1 MLLFPCKL
9 VAVTADCDDHGY
21 NAYDFGWTDDDGS
34 GDLGPNCWLRA
45 CSDGIVLA
53 IVNSHPDYPDDEGYG
68 NYIIIRYPAEGYVSL
83 FAHIKKDSFVVK
95 VGDRVSQRQ
104 RVCRQDNSGYSR
116 GAHLHME
123 ICRGSSFVRHGG
135 VDYLAEGIIYADEWN
150 IVRESTQKEYNIRH
164 VVIQP
169 TIEDVSKT
177 QVLVTCDDLLVRRGP
192 GRSYESVGLALPGY
206 YDVELISE
214 DADYTWANVANTEY
228 WVAAN
233 VDGDSELIEAAFLP
247 TEPDETKNQAEVTI
261 DDLRIRLEPSTT
273 SKIMGFAPEGYYDV
287 EDSHSGDDYVW
298 LKCCGFWIACVDGV
312 TYHAGHDD
320 KDEEIK
326 RLKEQV
332 AVLQELVEV
341 KDAEIKELGVQLT
354 AAATDMA
361 LIRAITDK
369 YPAA

>member
-1 MLLFPCKL
+1 M
-9 VAVTADCDDHGY
+9 V
-21 NAYDFGWTDDDGS
+21 
-34 GDLGPNCWLRA
+34 R
-45 CSDGIVLA
+45 
-53 IVNSHPDYPDDEGYG
+53 
-68 NYIIIRYPAEGYVSL
+68 
-83 FAHIKKDSFVVK
+83 
-95 VGDRVSQRQ
+95 VGDTVSQGQ
-104 RVCRQDNSGYSR
+104 PVCRMGNSGYSF
-116 GAHLHME
+116 GNHLHLE
-123 ICRGSSFVRHGG
+123 VCRGSEFVRHGG
-135 VDYLAEGIIYADEWN
+135 IDFLPIVYATMWHIVDPD
-150 IVRESTQKEYNIRH
+150 TQRDYNIRH
-164 VVIQP
+164 AVIEP

-192 GRSYESVGLALPGY
+192 GRNYESVGMALPGY

-214 DADYTWANVANTEY
+214 EVDYTWVNVADTEY

-233 VDGDSELIEAAFLP
+233 VPGDSELIEAAFLP
-247 TEPDETKNQAEVTI
+247 TEPDETKNQAEVAI

-273 SKIMGFAPEGYYDV
+273 SKIVGFAPEGFYDV

-298 LKCCGFWIACVDGV
+298 LRCCGYWIACVDGV

-320 KDEEIK
+320 KDKEIQ

-341 KDAEIKELGVQLT
+341 KDAEIKELGAQLT

-361 LIRAITDK
+361 SIRAITDK